1 MKPGSLLFDEGHMW
15 VRLEDDD
22 TAVMGLSDYA
32 QDMMGEII
40 FVELPEEGAAIIR
53 GDACGTVESVK
64 SVEDLLAPASG
75 EVIRINEDVLD
86 APRPSTGPYG
96 DGWLIEVRLETS
108 ELESLMTE
116 SEYENF
122 LDSPRATDDTRR
134 GLGGLGRDH
143 AGRAIRRPADIWAG
157 RRRLRWA

>member
-1 MKPGSLLFDEGHMW
+1 MSSGDMLFDESHMW

-22 TAVMGLSDYA
+22 TAIMGLSDYA

-75 EVIRINEDVLD
+75 EVVRVNEEVLD
-86 APRPSTGPYG
+86 APEMINQDPHGE
-96 DGWLIEVRLETS
+96 GWLIEVKLEGKS
-108 ELESLMTE
+108 ELSALMSEDDYES
-116 SEYENF
+116 F
-122 LDSPRATDDTRR
+122 LD
-134 GLGGLGRDH
+134 GLEGDRDE
-143 AGRAIRRPADIWAG
+143 DEDEEY
-157 RRRLRWA
+157 

>member
-1 MKPGSLLFDEGHMW
+1 MKPDSLLFDEGHMW

-86 APRPSTGPYG
+86 APETINQDPYG
-96 DGWLIEVRLETS
+96 DGWLMEVRLEDPS

-122 LDSPRATDDTRR
+122 LDSLEGD
-134 GLGGLGRDH
+134 RDEDE
-143 AGRAIRRPADIWAG
+143 GEDY
-157 RRRLRWA
+157 

>member
-1 MKPGSLLFDEGHMW
+1 MKSGNLLFDESHMW

-22 TAVMGLSDYA
+22 TATMGLSDYA

-75 EVIRINEDVLD
+75 EVIRVNEDVLD
-86 APRPSTGPYG
+86 APETINQDPHG
-96 DGWLIEVRLETS
+96 DGWLIEVKLEDPS
-108 ELESLMTE
+108 ELDALMTE
-116 SEYENF
+116 SEYETY
-122 LDSPRATDDTRR
+122 LDNLEGDRDEDDE
-134 GLGGLGRDH
+134 DY
-143 AGRAIRRPADIWAG
+143 
-157 RRRLRWA
+157 